1 MLKVNEEKILFD
13 RKELVEKK
21 EKNLAAIEVDAKA
34 YAVSHGYDEDKTEKF
49 AKFTQ
54 ELQGD
59 GLSAEE
65 SAKLEL
71 LSSYIDDVE
80 EGVEGEELKC
90 NIVPTDPNGAIADS
104 TVGAINNI

>member
-1 MLKVNEEKILFD
+1 MLKVNEQKVLEDTKALID
-13 RKELVEKK
+13 KK
-21 EKNLAAIEVDAKA
+21 NDNLAKIEADAKA
-34 YAVSHGYDEDKTEKF
+34 YAVAHGYDEDKTAKF
-49 AKFTQ
+49 VKFTQ
-54 ELQGD
+54 EIEGN